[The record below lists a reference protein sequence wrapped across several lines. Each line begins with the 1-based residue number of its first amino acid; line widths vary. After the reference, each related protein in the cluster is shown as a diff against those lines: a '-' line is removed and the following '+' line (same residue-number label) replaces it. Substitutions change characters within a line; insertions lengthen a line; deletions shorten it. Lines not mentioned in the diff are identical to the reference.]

1 MGALIVVQE
10 MDEIAPTIL
19 APLPDQFG
27 DLREEFYQKI
37 EGILLAAT
45 GRHNRTDYLPQAIA
59 QIRGLITA
67 SEMQIARLQAIHDA
81 LEATAS
87 AQQPSPVDPPST
99 VP

>member
-1 MGALIVVQE
+1 MGVVIVVQQ
-10 MDEIAPTIL
+10 MDEIASVAL

-67 SEMQIARLQAIHDA
+67 AEHQINRLQAIHDA
-81 LEATAS
+81 LEMTAEAPPMS
-87 AQQPSPVDPPST
+87 QTQPPAP
-99 VP
+99 